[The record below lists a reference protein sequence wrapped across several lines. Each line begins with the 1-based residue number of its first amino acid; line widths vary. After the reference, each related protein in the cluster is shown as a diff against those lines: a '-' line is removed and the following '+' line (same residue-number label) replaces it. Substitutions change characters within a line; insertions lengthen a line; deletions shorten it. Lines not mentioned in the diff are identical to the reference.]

1 MLLIKFENIF
11 VIALCIMERPA
22 AMLAAVVE
30 LALLVDSIIWHVE
43 GGVFSTFGADN
54 AVTFKIA
61 LMCHRNILLIL
72 LSVITVS
79 FTMILGI
86 VRSSDE

>member
-1 MLLIKFENIF
+1 
-11 VIALCIMERPA
+11 MERPA
-22 AMLAAVVE
+22 AMLAAVE
-30 LALLVDSIIWHVE
+30 FSLLVDSII
-43 GGVFSTFGADN
+43 GKGKRRPLSAFGADN
-54 AVTFKIA
+54 GGAFKIA

-86 VRSSDE
+86 VWSYDE

>member
-1 MLLIKFENIF
+1 
-11 VIALCIMERPA
+11 
-22 AMLAAVVE
+22 MLAPVE
-30 LALLVDSIIWHVE
+30 LALVDGIIWHVA
-43 GGVFSTFGADN
+43 GGVFSTFGTDYGGA
-54 AVTFKIA
+54 FKIA

-86 VRSSDE
+86 VGIYDE